1 MEEGA
6 QGMSAQFRVG
16 DNVRIRQAY
25 PPGHVRAPYF
35 TRGKTGVVDAIAGAY
50 HNPEDLAYGRYDGA
64 VLPLYRVLF
73 RQADL
78 WPNYDG
84 PAGDTTIVDVYE
96 NWLEP
101 AEGDQA

>member
-1 MEEGA
+1 MTRPFAIG
-6 QGMSAQFRVG
+6 QRVR
-16 DNVRIRQAY
+16 VRRAY

-35 TRGKTGVVDAIAGAY
+35 TRGKTGVVDAVAGDY

-73 RQADL
+73 RQTDL
-78 WPNYDG
+78 WPGYDG
-84 PAGDTTIVDVYE
+84 PAGDTAIVDVYE

-101 AEGDQA
+101 AEGGQA